1 MTSKYSESPVALMS
15 CFTDLVCKVAART
28 HAYDLLPPRE
38 VEETGKWK
46 EACVKKHS
54 QSTRWS
60 PGWAGLAVRRAPIDS
75 ELMANG

>member
-46 EACVKKHS
+46 EACVKKGIH
-54 QSTRWS
+54 RVR
-60 PGWAGLAVRRAPIDS
+60 GALLAGLGWLFAGRR
-75 ELMANG
+75 